1 MQIRLVSK
9 KFLGDKTPKEVQD
22 RILDILLVWT
32 DKFPELGK
40 IKEAYTMLRTQ
51 GVVHEPQRN
60 VIKPV
65 SKKSVDPAA
74 KLLESDKLKRLLQS
88 RNQRDIE
95 AANLM
100 IQNMVRDN
108 DRRISNQNRRL
119 IDLQSAHENAILLK
133 EMLEEF
139 NTSDFNQDILST
151 LSDIFNNCVKLKP
164 TVLRLAEETH
174 ESEAF
179 TAKIFETKEL
189 LDQVIDSYATIIM
202 KGNPTV
208 KPSKSVKTKNEND
221 KVNMMKELDEIFSTS
236 PTSSAPPPSSSKI
249 DDLLAP
255 SHEQKVASNDEIIEL
270 IKSYKTTNANNLI
283 GNFDMPAQQSSVSP
297 SKVDKKSPEAKLSE
311 LDSLV
316 TGIMKSTL
324 TGNNALDKNGDDCT
338 QSLNDSD
345 DDNNLII
352 ETNDETQKVE
362 SSAAIVCDTKE
373 PPKLALKEINL
384 SIDDIEPSDE
394 EPPRTIM
401 DEKNGLKV
409 LVNFTKNSPAKDVCV
424 IVITVV
430 NQGSVAIENIQF
442 DASVSKPCKL
452 RILDASGVSLPGV
465 KPFKP
470 PTETINQV
478 LLLMNPTHEN
488 VNMIAIITYNFE
500 GDDDP
505 YKESFEVKSI
515 PFMS

>member
-1 MQIRLVSK
+1 M
-9 KFLGDKTPKEVQD
+9 QD

-32 DKFPELGK
+32 DKYPELGK

-51 GVVHEPQRN
+51 GVVHEPQKN

-65 SKKSVDPAA
+65 NKKSVDPGT

-88 RNQRDIE
+88 RNQKDIE

-108 DRRISNQNRRL
+108 DRRISMQNRRL
-119 IDLQSAHENAILLK
+119 IDLQRAHENAILLK

-164 TVLRLAEETH
+164 TVLHLAEETH

-179 TAKIFETKEL
+179 TAKIFETSEL
-189 LDQVIDSYATIIM
+189 LNEVIDSYAKIIM
-202 KGNPTV
+202 KGNPTAR
-208 KPSKSVKTKNEND
+208 STAKSIRSSND
-221 KVNMMKELDEIFSTS
+221 KAKMMQELDEIFSTS
-236 PTSSAPPPSSSKI
+236 PTSAAPSSSKV
-249 DDLLAP
+249 DDLLTP
-255 SHEQKVASNDEIIEL
+255 SNEQKVTSNDEIIEL
-270 IKSYKTTNANNLI
+270 IKSYKSTATTNDLI
-283 GNFDMPAQQSSVSP
+283 GNVDVTSAATTSKLSP
-297 SKVDKKSPEAKLSE
+297 RAAKLSE

-316 TGIMKSTL
+316 TGMMKSTL
-324 TGNNALDKNGDDCT
+324 TANTADKNGDELA
-338 QSLNDSD
+338 QPLNDSDD

-352 ETNDETQKVE
+352 ETLCTEEAAKNETELSKVN
-362 SSAAIVCDTKE
+362 KE
-373 PPKLALKEINL
+373 PPKLALRDINITL
-384 SIDDIEPSDE
+384 DDIEPSDD
-394 EPPRTIM
+394 EPARTIM

-409 LVNFTKNSPAKDVCV
+409 LVNFTKNSPAKDVNV
-424 IVITVV
+424 IVITVI
-430 NQGSVAIENIQF
+430 NQGSIAIENIQF
-442 DASVSKPCKL
+442 DASASKPCKL
-452 RILDASGVSLPGV
+452 RILEASGKSLPGV

-478 LLLMNPTHEN
+478 LLLMNPTRERI
-488 VNMIAIITYNFE
+488 NMIAIVTYNIE

-505 YKESFEVKSI
+505 YKESFEVKDI
-515 PFMS
+515 PFTS